1 MSARHEWLIEP
12 LPTDVAKALKRL
24 ERAPGVKRI
33 AVMPDVHLA
42 KEVCIGTV
50 LATDH
55 WIYPAAVGGD
65 AGCGVLAARLS
76 VPADRLQDPAVAAG
90 VLAGFAAHIPVLKH
104 ARASMMPAD
113 LEERRLSHPSLERE
127 KKRTCRVQLGTIGR
141 GNHFVELQ
149 ADDEN
154 QLWIMIHSGSRGIG
168 TLIRAHHEAQG
179 ERVAGG
185 LKRIHADSAEGR
197 AYLADHQ
204 WALDYAEANRARIL
218 QSALRVL
225 GDSMRAEHV
234 EESTCECHH
243 NFVRAEE
250 HGGEALIVHR
260 KGAISALDGELGII
274 PGSMGT
280 PSFHVVG
287 RGNRDSMAS
296 SSHGAGRVCSRT
308 EARSRIS
315 TKNLARQLQN
325 VHCDKRLASR
335 LVDEAPL
342 AYKDIR
348 RVMKAQKNL
357 VTIRRRLRPLLV
369 HKGT

>member
-1 MSARHEWLIEP
+1 MSGRHDWLIEP
-12 LPTDVAKALKRL
+12 LSSDVAQALRRL
-24 ERAPGVKRI
+24 QRAPGVERI

-50 LATDH
+50 VATDQ

-65 AGCGVLAARLS
+65 AGCGVLAAQLD
-76 VPADRLQDPAVAAG
+76 VPAERLRDPVAAAS
-90 VLAGFAAHIPVLKH
+90 VLAGFAAEIPVLKH
-104 ARASMMPAD
+104 ARASPMPAE
-113 LEERRLSHPSLERE
+113 LEERRLSHAALERE

-149 ADDEN
+149 SDDED

-168 TLIRAHHEAQG
+168 TLIRSHHEAVG

-185 LKRIHADSAEGR
+185 LRRLDEASDAGR
-197 AYLADHQ
+197 DYLSDHR
-204 WALDYAEANRARIL
+204 WALDYAQANRGRIL
-218 QSALRVL
+218 GGALRVL
-225 GDSMRAEHV
+225 GDVLGARLV
-234 EESTCECHH
+234 EESTIECHH
-243 NFVRAEE
+243 NFVRAEV
-250 HGGEALIVHR
+250 HDGRPLLVHR
-260 KGAISALDGELGII
+260 KGAISALKGEPGII

-280 PSFHVVG
+280 PSFHVEG
-287 RGNRDSMAS
+287 RGNGDSLNS

-315 TKNLARQLQN
+315 PKDLERQLRG
-325 VHCDKRLASR
+325 VLYDKRLASR

-348 RVMKAQKNL
+348 RVMRAQKNL
-357 VTIRRRLRPLLV
+357 TAIKRRLRPLLV